1 MEYSFPLGRNGLAE
15 GLETSKFLYMSFVLQ
30 LTTAY
35 ARKRS
40 SQFIDTKTAIRASNL
55 LSKCRS
61 TPSVMQVHLADRV
74 HFKVLDGLLKHTTE
88 LDSAQIAYFPNIAS
102 HQIMANINNDPA
114 QPFTF
119 IVLAEDSLGS
129 DRIHVDIQ
137 TIFTMYFLSSTKKA
151 AMIDLL
157 DASDGF
163 VTLAD
168 GSVEPSPDVLR
179 ICPLHVIPDVF
190 GCVSRFEIQHGI
202 HELADTPILEV
213 SNDALLCPRLARSW
227 AQQQRTMSDFYGT
240 SITQHAETVRNTF
253 NLDPTRR
260 RAFVIS
266 QDMPWRRNDLE
277 HAQMDSSGPVQYAQ
291 VSFVC
296 ETYRRCAPRPMHVHS
311 TLSLMG
317 GRADATQVCGMLC
330 FCGLA
335 WTSLRVRLQFDALCP
350 PAL

>member
-1 MEYSFPLGRNGLAE
+1 
-15 GLETSKFLYMSFVLQ
+15 
-30 LTTAY
+30 
-35 ARKRS
+35 
-40 SQFIDTKTAIRASNL
+40 
-55 LSKCRS
+55 
-61 TPSVMQVHLADRV
+61 
-74 HFKVLDGLLKHTTE
+74 
-88 LDSAQIAYFPNIAS
+88 
-102 HQIMANINNDPA
+102 MANIKNDPA

-119 IVLAEDSLGS
+119 IVLAEDNMGQ
-129 DRIHVDIQ
+129 DRIHIEIQ
-137 TIFTMYFLSSTKKA
+137 TIFTMYFLSSTKKE

-157 DASDGF
+157 DATDGF

-179 ICPLHVIPDVF
+179 FCPLHVIPGVF

-213 SNDALLCPRLARSW
+213 SDDALLCPRLARSW

-240 SITQHAETVRNTF
+240 SITKHAETVRDTF
-253 NLDPTRR
+253 NLNLTRR

-277 HAQMDSSGPVQYAQ
+277 QAQIESSGPVQYAQ

-296 ETYRRCAPRPMHVHS
+296 ETYLLCAPWLVCAHRLPHLWEEPPVGKAPP
-311 TLSLMG
+311 LSL
-317 GRADATQVCGMLC
+317 GRLQAYFRVDARQVCGMLC

-335 WTSLRVRLQFDALCP
+335 WTSGSGLKY
-350 PAL
+350 